1 MTTRQA
7 VAENGEQ
14 PARGKRRASRA
25 KSASHGE
32 RHARGLRAF
41 LYDAAAEDKQVQV
54 SSRLAKDLSKD
65 QLLWIDVDVESKGAV
80 KQVRDLLDLDADD
93 LGHEQRLPVRQQA
106 ESFSFTLP
114 SLRSSEQDAE
124 LTDLTCVVS
133 ERWLVTAHSG
143 QLAFV
148 DAFDEHVRSDSTL
161 GVLDGPGFLASLLEW
176 ELNEYFLAIDAV
188 QREIDRIEEG
198 ILVEKSS
205 ERSLARLV
213 EQRRRVT
220 YLRGGLTPHRY
231 VYSTL
236 AHPSF
241 DVVSGS
247 DAAADFALL
256 SERLEQAVQA
266 AEGARDTI
274 VGGVD
279 LYMSQTAQRT
289 NDVMK
294 VLTVVSVLLLP
305 ASLLAGVFGM
315 NMLPK
320 VFLHSWFFIV
330 VLAIMVAVSGSLLA
344 LLYRRGWL

>member
-1 MTTRQA
+1 MPTRQPAA
-7 VAENGEQ
+7 VKDAQE
-14 PARGKRRASRA
+14 RGGKPRSRDAAPKSKAKRRP
-25 KSASHGE
+25 K
-32 RHARGLRAF
+32 GLRAF
-41 LYDAAAEDKQVQV
+41 LYDAGAEDQQVEASAQ
-54 SSRLAKDLSKD
+54 LAKDLTDD
-65 QLLWIDVDVESKGAV
+65 QLLWLDVDTSSSAAV
-80 KQVRDLLDLDADD
+80 KEVGRMLELDADD
-93 LGHEQRLPVRQQA
+93 LRPEQRLPVRERG
-106 ESFSFTLP
+106 ESFSFTLRA
-114 SLRSSEQDAE
+114 LRSADQDAE

-133 ERWLVTAHSG
+133 GRWLVTAHEG
-143 QLAFV
+143 PLEFV
-148 DAFDEHVRSDSTL
+148 DAFDEHVHSDSSL
-161 GVLDGPGFLASLLEW
+161 GALDGASFLASLLEW

-188 QREIDRIEEG
+188 QREIDGIEEA
-198 ILVEKSS
+198 ILDARTSK
-205 ERSLARLV
+205 RSLRRLV
-213 EQRRRVT
+213 EQRRRVS

-247 DAAADFALL
+247 EAAADFALL
-256 SERLEQAVQA
+256 NDRLEQAVQA
-266 AEGARDTI
+266 ADGVRETI

-279 LYMSQTAQRT
+279 LYMTQTAQRT

-320 VFLHSWFFIV
+320 AFLHQWFFFV
-330 VLAIMVAVSGSLLA
+330 VLALMVVISGGILA

>member
-1 MTTRQA
+1 
-7 VAENGEQ
+7 
-14 PARGKRRASRA
+14 
-25 KSASHGE
+25 
-32 RHARGLRAF
+32 
-41 LYDAAAEDKQVQV
+41 
-54 SSRLAKDLSKD
+54 
-65 QLLWIDVDVESKGAV
+65 
-80 KQVRDLLDLDADD
+80 
-93 LGHEQRLPVRQQA
+93 
-106 ESFSFTLP
+106 
-114 SLRSSEQDAE
+114 
-124 LTDLTCVVS
+124 
-133 ERWLVTAHSG
+133 
-143 QLAFV
+143 
-148 DAFDEHVRSDSTL
+148 
-161 GVLDGPGFLASLLEW
+161 
-176 ELNEYFLAIDAV
+176 
-188 QREIDRIEEG
+188 
-198 ILVEKSS
+198 
-205 ERSLARLV
+205 
-213 EQRRRVT
+213 
-220 YLRGGLTPHRY
+220 
-231 VYSTL
+231 
-236 AHPSF
+236 
-241 DVVSGS
+241 VVSGS